1 MKFPGGCRS
10 LNIKS
15 HHFLDSGS
23 FSSSDESG
31 LCIKSSSGE
40 RNMLSLGIALEEA
53 LEEGDPNGDGEGGS
67 KHVGEGL

>member
-1 MKFPGGCRS
+1 MKFPGDCRS

-31 LCIKSSSGE
+31 LFIKSSSVE
-40 RNMLSLGIALEEA
+40 RDMLSLGIA
-53 LEEGDPNGDGEGGS
+53 LEEGDPNGDGGGGS
-67 KHVGEGL
+67 KHLGEGL